1 VASRA
6 RGDNT
11 PATSSLLLGPR
22 DQSHCLR
29 GWPGL
34 ASDKRIANGDSSTD
48 RWRDCRGFCGRNQ
61 RNGAVWDRPP
71 LRRKAVLRRCLGDG
85 SRKALLGREET
96 EMKLRIQG
104 NSLRL
109 RLTRSEVAG
118 LHDTGLVE
126 QTTNFAASQTLTY
139 RIRARDGGERIHA
152 ELTDGAITVDVPAPT
167 VVAWATS
174 DSVGV
179 SSRDGML
186 SIAIEK
192 DFRCLTRPR

>member
-1 VASRA
+1 
-6 RGDNT
+6 
-11 PATSSLLLGPR
+11 
-22 DQSHCLR
+22 
-29 GWPGL
+29 
-34 ASDKRIANGDSSTD
+34 
-48 RWRDCRGFCGRNQ
+48 
-61 RNGAVWDRPP
+61 
-71 LRRKAVLRRCLGDG
+71 
-85 SRKALLGREET
+85 
-96 EMKLRIQG
+96 MKLRIQG

-126 QTTNFAASQTLTY
+126 QTTNFAAGQTLTY
-139 RIRARDGGERIHA
+139 RIRARDRGELIHA

-174 DSVGV
+174 DGVGI

-192 DFRCLTRPR
+192 DFRCLTRPREDELDAYPHPAEPARA